1 MIKNIFAI
9 AILALSFMACQS
21 DKGSKDMS
29 DFADDKE
36 FKEAHETPG
45 EADAKNTGKVVEF
58 STPDGKTAKAYALT
72 PEKESKDYLFVIHEW
87 WGLNDHIKE
96 EAERFYNELDSVNV
110 LAIDLYDGKVAT
122 DRDQAGEYMK
132 SVTDERAEAIIK
144 GALAYAGEDAEISTV
159 GWCFGGG
166 WSLKS
171 SILAGEQAEAC
182 AMYYGMP
189 VQEAAEIAPLKAP
202 VIFILARQDEWI
214 TPQVAI
220 DFKTLMTEN
229 NKTLQLYSYDA
240 DHAFA
245 NPSSPRY
252 VEQAATG
259 ANNATMQFLKDN
271 MFKAATEEAA
281 N

>member
-1 MIKNIFAI
+1 MIKHILAI
-9 AILALSFMACQS
+9 AILALCFTACQS
-21 DKGSKDMS
+21 DKGKKDMS

-36 FKEAHETPG
+36 FQEAHETPG
-45 EADAKNTGKVVEF
+45 EADADNSGKVIEF
-58 STPDGKTAKAYALT
+58 STPDGNTAKAYALKSN
-72 PEKESKDYLFVIHEW
+72 KESKDYLFVIHEW

-110 LAIDLYDGKVAT
+110 LAIDLYDGNVAT
-122 DRDQAGEYMK
+122 DQDQAGEYMK
-132 SVTDERAEAIIK
+132 AVKEERAEAIVK
-144 GALAYAGEDAEISTV
+144 GALAYAGADAEISTV

-166 WSLKS
+166 WSLKAS
-171 SILAGEQAEAC
+171 LLAGEQAEAC
-182 AMYYGMP
+182 VMYYGMP
-189 VQEAAEIAPLKAP
+189 VQTPSEIAPLQAP
-202 VIFILARQDEWI
+202 VMFILARQDEWI
-214 TPQVAI
+214 TPQVAK
-220 DFKTLMTEN
+220 DFKTLMLEN
-229 NKTLQLYSYDA
+229 DKTLQLYSFDA

-271 MFKAATEEAA
+271 MFEAATEEVT